1 MRILVCEDEENLN
14 RLISKKLKLEGYAV
28 DSCFNGEEGLYYVE
42 QTIYD
47 LVILDVMM
55 PIMDGHQLL
64 DAMRKAGIE
73 YPVLFLTAK
82 DSNEDIVEGL
92 DLGANDYVI
101 KPFTFD
107 VLLARVRML
116 LRTRPRG
123 SATILSIY
131 DMKIDISKREVRRNN
146 EIIVLSAKE
155 YAIVEYLAYNKDV
168 VVTKEQIEENIWDYD
183 SEIGTGLVK
192 VYISYLRKK
201 LDDPYERKLIH
212 TVRGIGYVLR
222 SENNESKD

>member
-55 PIMDGHQLL
+55 PIMDGYQLL